1 MRIKD
6 KSRPKVPAIE
16 PGVYMAVCI
25 GIIDLGEQYSEMFKS
40 YRNEVQIVWE
50 IPSETVEID
59 GETKPRQ
66 LSRTFSVATSKK
78 ANLRAVLSSWNGKAY
93 SDDEFGEIDLF
104 DQIGRPC
111 MLNVVLNDSGEYAN
125 VDSVVPM
132 PKGVPAPVSTTP
144 PIRWDMDAWDDEVF
158 KTLPEWAQEKIK
170 KSTQYKTLHT
180 PTDKIDFKE
189 DAPTPSAPN
198 DEKSVVKEKES
209 CPI

>member
-6 KSRPKVPAIE
+6 KAKPKVPAIE
-16 PGVYMAVCI
+16 PGVYMAVCV
-25 GIIDLGEQYSEMFKS
+25 GVIDLGEQYSEMFKN

-66 LSRTFSVATSKK
+66 LSRTFSVATSRK
-78 ANLRAVLSSWNGKAY
+78 ANLRAIISSWNGKTY
-93 SDDEFGEIDLF
+93 SDDEFGELDLF
-104 DQIGRPC
+104 AQIGKPC
-111 MLNVVLNDSGEYAN
+111 MLNVVLNDSGEYSN

-144 PIRWDMDAWDDEVF
+144 PIRWDMDAWDDAIF
-158 KTLPEWAQEKIK
+158 QTLPDWARDKIK
-170 KSTQYKTLHT
+170 KSTQYTKQHT
-180 PTDKIDFKE
+180 PTDKIDFQDNGE
-189 DAPTPSAPN
+189 PATAPQSEST
-198 DEKSVVKEKES
+198 VKKES